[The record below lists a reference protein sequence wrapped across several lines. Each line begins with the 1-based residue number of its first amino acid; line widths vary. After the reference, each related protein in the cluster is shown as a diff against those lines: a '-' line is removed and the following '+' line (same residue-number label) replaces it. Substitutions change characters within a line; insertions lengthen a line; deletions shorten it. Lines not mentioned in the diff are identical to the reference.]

1 MQFQFNTGRQ
11 YGPEG
16 QRIVVKTTSDGI
28 RFHDVDRCIEGF
40 IRVNPSELQTYGEVQ
55 RTLMFCYD
63 RGIYEHDMDSYVD
76 RLTWEDEA

>member
-28 RFHDVDRCIEGF
+28 RFHDVDRGIEGF
-40 IRVNPSELQTYGEVQ
+40 IKCNPVHLESKSEIKEI
-55 RTLMFCYD
+55 LMFCYD
-63 RGIYEHDMDSYVD
+63 RGVYEYDPYGGV
-76 RLTWEDEA
+76 LAWEDEA